1 MFLAGTFFNA
11 GSRAE
16 QNDLAEVTHLLEE
29 FFESAMIGDGLCEKA
44 SLCLGQRRGGSLSLN
59 FSS

>member
-1 MFLAGTFFNA
+1 MFLPRAFPNA
-11 GSRAE
+11 RSRAE
-16 QNDLAEVTHLLEE
+16 QDDLAEVTHLLEE

-44 SLCLGQRRGGSLSLN
+44 SLCLGQSRGGSLSLN